1 VVDEE
6 GRPTGTIGVAMDV
19 TEREQLGALVG
30 AALDEKDD
38 LLTSLQQAL
47 LPSVLPSVPGI
58 TVAAR
63 YVATRS
69 DIGGDWYAVVPL
81 PGGRLGLGIG
91 DVAGHGLAAVADM
104 AGARFSLRALAMDEL
119 DPQRVVTRLNHAV
132 QLFEDDA
139 LVTALYGIAD
149 PGAQTWTFVNA
160 GHCPAIVRRA
170 DGTVAM
176 VDTDPQP
183 PLGVET
189 QYRRQ
194 QCRFEPGAIL
204 VLYTD
209 GLVERRGEPMT
220 DRMRAL
226 TDVVTAGPADPE
238 RLADEVLERLLGT
251 TVNDDDVAVLVVA
264 MD

>member
-1 VVDEE
+1 
-6 GRPTGTIGVAMDV
+6 VAA
-19 TEREQLGALVG
+19 E
-30 AALDEKDD
+30 LDEKAD

-119 DPQRVVTRLNHAV
+119 DPRRVVTRLNQAV
-132 QLFEDDA
+132 QIFEDDA

-149 PGAQTWTFVNA
+149 PVARTWTFVSA
-160 GHCPAIVRRA
+160 GHCPAVVRHA
-170 DGTVAM
+170 DGSVTV
-176 VDTDPQP
+176 VDTLAQP
-183 PLGVET
+183 PLGVDAD
-189 QYRRQ
+189 YRSQ
-194 QCRFEPGAIL
+194 QCGFEPGAVL

-209 GLVERRGEPMT
+209 GLVERRREPMA
-220 DRMRAL
+220 DRVLQLA
-226 TDVVTAGPADPE
+226 DAVAAGPVDVEA
-238 RLADEVLERLLGT
+238 LADHVLTRLLGEDE
-251 TVNDDDVAVLVVA
+251 NDDDVAVLVVA